1 MIAVT
6 SHPTFFQRPDADA
19 GATRGT
25 KRRVRIFDFPASLCV
40 GSLVSQDHTQ
50 GQRVAINCTRTGN
63 HISHQTYMP
72 AGAERWYT
80 TCERLRAG
88 QTQTQTQTYFHLPP
102 LAFRLRVDVN
112 MADAF
117 GSSTLS
123 ASKKRSRDD
132 EGDEDVAA
140 YEWRLDKAGH
150 SPIS

>member
-1 MIAVT
+1 
-6 SHPTFFQRPDADA
+6 
-19 GATRGT
+19 
-25 KRRVRIFDFPASLCV
+25 
-40 GSLVSQDHTQ
+40 
-50 GQRVAINCTRTGN
+50 
-63 HISHQTYMP
+63 MP

-88 QTQTQTQTYFHLPP
+88 QTQTQTYFHLPP

-117 GSSTLS
+117 GSSTFS
-123 ASKKRSRDD
+123 ASKKRSRDE

-150 SPIS
+150 SPISKTSRTPEREY